1 MHKPSR
7 HLPEALV
14 LLLVVVAL
22 LPGAAAAPVLSDQ
35 AGGAKRVTWDFSTA
49 ADYDV
54 TGVALAPG
62 LATLAPV
69 PSWWNFTS
77 DAEFLAA
84 EASATNVS
92 VGSGL
97 RLVDQAANLIQD
109 GSFNQTQGPWT
120 YVNGTT
126 GRVLSARD
134 AGRNARLWHLTP
146 SAQFDSMDNVFG
158 TRPWT
163 AVSNGQST
171 STLGQSTGTR
181 HEGSGSLR
189 DDVTLAK
196 QGGGNNWV
204 GALRDDPGTWN
215 WSAYNRLGVWINVNA
230 SGLAASILLSNLGGQ
245 NWISWIPQSLST
257 GWHRYIFDVS
267 PSFGTNNWI
276 DQVEVG
282 FLGYPGW
289 YRAHVDDLVLFNYTA
304 FDETAN
310 VSQAFT
316 KPFATSGAS
325 GTLSLRFDVTATP
338 SVNTVSYL
346 KVNVGDFTSSESPV
360 PVGTRTLTLDLSADS
375 ALRNSG
381 SFNLTLSLELIRVG
395 TEEASMSVSID
406 NVSLEAE
413 QYADGSFT
421 GAPIDAGSA
430 AVFSAAVMQATADP
444 PATSVAVETRTGNAS
459 SPGDS
464 SWTAWALAAGSQ
476 ITSPPNRFL
485 QWRLSLGTD
494 GAATPVVTYFSIR
507 ADAYR
512 PPGILHTAPFLPGES
527 VFGWESFRVNEN
539 RPPGTAI
546 VYEISVDGGASWTWV
561 VDGQDLSKLASKA
574 MVLRV
579 TLSSGNTSVS
589 PSVTSLSVSYRPS
602 MWSVLVS
609 PWGGLLLLACGIAGY
624 FGWKRYPYRSPTDDL
639 FLIGLDGRLL
649 VHTSVRRR
657 AQMDEDILAGML
669 TAISAFVRDAFREEH
684 EELKKFE
691 LGNRNVAVERGEYVY
706 LAAIYPGALP
716 LDVSRS
722 IREFLSDLAE
732 RYGEN
737 LAFWYFAD
745 DLPGLPGMMA
755 EFASRGRYRHGNW
768 RKGARTELG
777 PARGPTIGRS
787 TAEAPKEET
796 ATLQG
801 EPTAATVTPLRQR

>member
-1 MHKPSR
+1 MHERSR

-22 LPGAAAAPVLSDQ
+22 LPGAAAAPVVSEQ
-35 AGGAKRVTWDFSTA
+35 AGGAKRVTWDFSTG
-49 ADYDV
+49 ADYNV

-62 LATLAPV
+62 FAALAQV

-97 RLVDQAANLIQD
+97 QLAAQATNLIQD
-109 GSFNQTQGPWT
+109 GSFNLTQGPWT

-126 GRVLSARD
+126 GQVLSARD
-134 AGRNARLWHLTP
+134 AGRDARLWHLTP
-146 SAQFDSMDNVFG
+146 SVQFDSMDNVFG
-158 TRPWT
+158 THPWT

-189 DDVTLAK
+189 DDVTLAQ
-196 QGGGNNWV
+196 QGGGNWV
-204 GALRDDPGTWN
+204 GAVRDDPGTWN

-245 NWISWIPQSLST
+245 NWVSWIPQSLST

-267 PSFGTNNWI
+267 PSFGTNDRI

-282 FLGYPGW
+282 FLGSPGR

-316 KPFATSGAS
+316 KPFATSGAP
-325 GTLSLRFDVTATP
+325 GTLNLRFDVTATP
-338 SVNTVSYL
+338 SVNTVAYL
-346 KVNVGDFTSSESPV
+346 KLNVGNFTSSESPV
-360 PVGTRTLTLDLSADS
+360 PVATRTLTFDLSADS
-375 ALRNSG
+375 ALRNG
-381 SFNLTLSLELIRVG
+381 GPFNLTFSLELIRIG

-430 AVFSAAVMQATADP
+430 AVFSAAVAQATADP

-464 SWTAWALAAGSQ
+464 SWTAWAPAVGSR

-494 GAATPVVTYFSIR
+494 GAGTPVVTRLSIR
-507 ADAYR
+507 ADAFR
-512 PPGILHTAPFLPGES
+512 PVGILRTAPFLPGES
-527 VFGWESFRVNEN
+527 VFGWESFSVNET

-546 VYEISVDGGASWTWV
+546 VCEISVDGGASWTGV
-561 VDGQDLSKLASKA
+561 ADGQDLSKLATQA
-574 MVLRV
+574 LVLRV

-602 MWSVLVS
+602 MWSALVS
-609 PWGGLLLLACGIAGY
+609 AWGGLLLLACGIAGY
-624 FGWKRYPYRSPTDDL
+624 FGWKRYPHRTPTDDL

-649 VHTSVRRR
+649 VHTSVRQR
-657 AQMDEDILAGML
+657 AAMDEDILAGML
-669 TAISAFVRDAFREEH
+669 TVISAFVRDAFREEH

-691 LGNRNVAVERGEYVY
+691 LGDRNAAVERGEYVY
-706 LAAIYPGALP
+706 VAAIYPGALP

-722 IREFLSDLAE
+722 MREFLSDLAE

-755 EFASRGRYRHGNW
+755 AFASRGRYRRGNW
-768 RKGARTELG
+768 RKAGRTPSG
-777 PARGPTIGRS
+777 SAGVPTIGCPIVDG
-787 TAEAPKEET
+787 PKDAMAIPNDERT
-796 ATLQG
+796 SAS
-801 EPTAATVTPLRQR
+801 VIPLRGR